1 MDAASD
7 RVAGAEAR
15 TEVAEAEAGIVVQ
28 HAVITMPSDRL
39 EVPPNLLRPEQELG
53 GREADRDARLAA
65 GKVLVAGEW
74 RAGDR
79 NLEIVYAAQ
88 LDPIR
93 ESLRHRRAV
102 KRAVPGFGIG
112 ASARTARSAPSRP
125 VKRREVL
132 CEERE
137 T

>member
-1 MDAASD
+1 
-7 RVAGAEAR
+7 
-15 TEVAEAEAGIVVQ
+15 
-28 HAVITMPSDRL
+28 MPSDRL

-93 ESLRHRRAV
+93 RVATAPKGREESRAGFRYRCVGTHRS
-102 KRAVPGFGIG
+102 IG
-112 ASARTARSAPSRP
+112 TEPSGEAHG
-125 VKRREVL
+125 EVL
-132 CEERE
+132 CEERVRRDLVDDE
-137 T
+137 LLRQCIKIAQEISP